1 MIRRGLLWGFAAA
14 LAAAGL
20 VHAYAWVAAPGRLPV
35 RAVHVQGALAR
46 LDPAALQAMVAPE
59 LSDSMLTQDI
69 AALRRRLEAEPW
81 VRTARVRRSWPDALA
96 VEIVEQEPVARWE
109 AGGLLNDRGER
120 FDPAGAEVPG
130 LARLAGAPGREAALV
145 RTPRPGADAARPE
158 RARVAPPGGI
168 AAPLAAPGTGLRHA
182 PGARPRAAAGAAG
195 ALAALPRVARAA
207 DPGRGR
213 GRSALPERLRGAPPE
228 PVLNSS

>member
-20 VHAYAWVAAPGRLPV
+20 VHAYAWIAAPGRLPV

-96 VEIVEQEPVARWE
+96 VEIAEQEPVARWE

-120 FDPAGAEVPG
+120 FDPAGAEAPG

-145 RTPRPGADAARPE
+145 RTLGRVRTLLGPSGLELRRLEESPRRSLRLELASGTRLELGRE
-158 RARVAPPGGI
+158 R
-168 AAPLAAPGTGLRHA
+168 PLARLARWLRYRA
-182 PGARPRAAAGAAG
+182 SLARRTPAA
-195 ALAALPRVARAA
+195 VAVDLRYPNGFAV
-207 DPGRGR
+207 R
-213 GRSALPERLRGAPPE
+213 RLNP
-228 PVLNSS
+228 S